1 MKVVIVAK
9 TRMRRGA
16 CIGGITFDGRSVRL
30 IAPDQEWNEQFNQE
44 YNIGDV
50 WDVEYSE
57 PQNLIPPHMENIVV
71 HKKRRL
77 PAINDLISFIEHQ
90 MPPIE
95 GSVDL
100 LYDGLTGN
108 TGTGAL
114 YINEEN
120 GVPAYSTLFWKPDKA
135 LELDTEG
142 KRIRYRYPTPDGGK
156 TLTFVGYQEPLP
168 EIPAGTLL
176 RVSLAHWWRPEERPD
191 HELRCHVQLSGWFL
205 PQAAPMNMEL
215 WEEDF
220 IEFPDAGPYPPGPD
234 DHILAQPPQSPI
246 SDPQSTDPLTVLQ
259 EVFGFDEFRPMQEE
273 IIEELL
279 EKRDSLAVMPT
290 GSGKSLCYQLP
301 ALLFPGLTV
310 VVSPLISLMEDQ
322 VAQLRE
328 LEIPAAYLNSTLSYN
343 QYLSVTEQ
351 VRNGQIKLLYAA
363 PETLLRPETL
373 LLLEQS
379 QVDCLTIDEAH
390 CISEWGHDFRPEYR
404 QLVEVRRR
412 LPDAA
417 CLAVTAT
424 ATDRVRED
432 IKQTLHIPDAQE
444 WIAGFDR
451 DNLFLAVQLKTD
463 IVEQTLD
470 FLEQHKGDSGIIYC
484 ATRRQVDT
492 LSAQL
497 QDEGYSVLPY
507 HAGLNSHMRHEHQ
520 RRFTRDD
527 VDIIVATIA
536 FGMGINK
543 SNVRFI
549 LHVDLPKDL
558 ESYYQQ
564 IGRAGRDGL
573 PADCLLLYSYEDVRT
588 IDYFIQEMD
597 GEQQRG
603 AQIRLQAMLDFAEST
618 FCRRKPLL
626 SYFGEHYEADNCD
639 NCDNCTGDESELDDL
654 TIPAQMFL
662 SCVKRTGEI
671 FGMTHVIDVLRGSKA
686 QKVLERG
693 HHKLSTYNIG
703 RDYSKDEWKHMA
715 RQFIQMGLLRKD
727 MKFGSLKLTGKA
739 YDVFKGEKVMGSL
752 LEKPQ
757 PLADTRSG
765 THDRAL
771 FELLRIKRKALADAA
786 NLPPYTIFHDRTLV
800 EMATFFP
807 QSGPALEAIYGVGKA
822 KLQKYADEFLPI
834 IRDYCAQNGIEEK
847 QRTETRSRRHSSRV
861 RRGSRTDQV
870 IELYNEGSSLDEIAR
885 KFSVKRSTV
894 VNHLWKGVQA
904 GKEMRGDEILKLCTA
919 DARLQ
924 QQALDAFDR
933 LGTDYLRPVFDEL
946 EEKVSYD
953 DLHLIRLHYVT
964 SERVAAE

>member
-9 TRMRRGA
+9 TRMGRGA

-50 WDVEYSE
+50 WELEYGE
-57 PQNLIPPHMENIVV
+57 PQNLLPPHVENIVV

-77 PAINDLISFIEHQ
+77 PAIDNLVAFIERQ
-90 MPPIE
+90 MPPVAGGPE
-95 GSVDL
+95 L
-100 LYDGLTGN
+100 LYEGLTSS

-114 YINEEN
+114 FIREEN
-120 GVPAYSTLFWKPDKA
+120 GVPGYSTMFWKPDKA
-135 LELDTEG
+135 LVLDTEG

-156 TLTFVGYQEPLP
+156 TLTFIGYQEPIP

-191 HELRCHVQLSGWFL
+191 LELRCHVQLSGWFL
-205 PQAAPMNMEL
+205 PQAAPLDVEL

-220 IEFPDAGPYPPGPD
+220 MDFPAADPYFPHPD
-234 DHILAQPPQSPI
+234 DHLFVQPQSPVT
-246 SDPQSTDPLTVLQ
+246 DPQSTDPLTVLQ
-259 EVFGFDEFRPMQEE
+259 EVFGFDDFRPMQEE
-273 IIEELL
+273 IVEELL

-322 VAQLRE
+322 VAQLHE

-343 QYLSVTEQ
+343 QYLTVTEQ
-351 VRNGQIKLLYAA
+351 VRKGQIKLLYAA

-404 QLVEVRRR
+404 QLIEVRRR

-432 IKQTLHIPDAQE
+432 IKTSLAIPDAQE

-451 DNLFLAVQLKTD
+451 DNLFLAVQLKTNV
-463 IVEQTLD
+463 VEQTLD
-470 FLEQHKGDSGIIYC
+470 FLEQHKGESGIIYC
-484 ATRRQVDT
+484 ATRRQVDS

-507 HAGLNSHMRHEHQ
+507 HAGLDAHTRHDHQ
-520 RRFTRDD
+520 RRFSRDD

-588 IDYFIQEMD
+588 IHYFIQEMS
-597 GEQQRG
+597 GEQQLG
-603 AQIRLQAMLDFAEST
+603 AQLRLQAMLDFAET
-618 FCRRKPLL
+618 PLCRRKPLL
-626 SYFGEHYEADNCD
+626 NYFGEQYEVDNCG
-639 NCDNCTGDESELDDL
+639 NCDNCTGDESELEDL

-662 SCVKRTGEI
+662 SCVKRTGEM
-671 FGMTHVIDVLRGSKA
+671 FGMTHIIDVLRGSRAK
-686 QKVLERG
+686 KILERG
-693 HHKLSTYNIG
+693 HDRLSTYNIG
-703 RDYSKDEWKHMA
+703 TGYSKDEWKHMA
-715 RQFIQMGLLRKD
+715 RQFVQMGLLRKD
-727 MKFGSLKLTGKA
+727 MKFGSLRLTGKA
-739 YDVFKGEKVMGSL
+739 YDVFKGEKVMGTL

-757 PLADTRSG
+757 PLADMRAG
-765 THDRAL
+765 EHDRAL
-771 FELLRIKRKALADAA
+771 FELLRARRKTLADAA
-786 NLPPYTIFHDRTLV
+786 NLPPFTIFHDRTLV
-800 EMATFFP
+800 EMATYFP
-807 QSGPALEAIYGVGKA
+807 QSERALERIYGVGRA
-822 KLQKYADEFLPI
+822 KLQKYAGEFLPI
-834 IRDYCAQNGIEEK
+834 IRNYCVQNNIEEK
-847 QRTETRSRRHSSRV
+847 QRSETRRQQRPSRV

-870 IELYNEGSSLDEIAR
+870 IELFNEGRSLDEIAR
-885 KFSVKRSTV
+885 EFTIKRSTV
-894 VNHLWKGVQA
+894 IDHLWKAVLS
-904 GKEMRGDEILKLCTA
+904 GKEMRSDNLLVYCDI

-924 QQALDAFDR
+924 QQALDAFDE
-933 LGTDYLRPVFDEL
+933 LGTDFLRPVYDVL
-946 EEKVSYD
+946 EERVSYD

-964 SERVAAE
+964 AVAAE